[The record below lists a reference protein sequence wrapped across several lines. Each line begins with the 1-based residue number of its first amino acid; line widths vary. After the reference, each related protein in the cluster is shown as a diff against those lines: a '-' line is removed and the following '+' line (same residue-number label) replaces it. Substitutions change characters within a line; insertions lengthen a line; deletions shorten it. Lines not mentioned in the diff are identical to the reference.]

1 MQLRVCMGR
10 VGNADFP
17 MLVLKKIR
25 NAHLL
30 PFGCAEFLAW
40 NSLVIAMQFE
50 VIWSTFAYW
59 QHGGPLVVFNE
70 HVFFNIILILKCL
83 FLWCFVTKPGFSY
96 GNGLRLEPNSN
107 NLVHSSTLRG

>member
-1 MQLRVCMGR
+1 MQLQWP
-10 VGNADFP
+10 VGDAEFP

-30 PFGCAEFLAW
+30 PFGCAEFLVW

-59 QHGGPLVVFNE
+59 QHGGPLVVFTE
-70 HVFFNIILILKCL
+70 HVFF
-83 FLWCFVTKPGFSY
+83 
-96 GNGLRLEPNSN
+96 
-107 NLVHSSTLRG
+107 